1 MQQKAVDHTKTMV
14 GAKAMLQGMCLLS
27 PGIHAFCRLPV
38 SQPESGS
45 KVYGVP
51 QATLS
56 PKQISADAGDA
67 QLQ

>member
-51 QATLS
+51 QV
-56 PKQISADAGDA
+56 P
-67 QLQ
+67 